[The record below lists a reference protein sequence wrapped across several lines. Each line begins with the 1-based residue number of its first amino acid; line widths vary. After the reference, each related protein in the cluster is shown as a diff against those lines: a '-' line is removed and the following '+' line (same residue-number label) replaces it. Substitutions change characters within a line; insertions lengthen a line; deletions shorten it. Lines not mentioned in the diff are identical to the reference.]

1 MEFKKILVSLVAIL
15 VLAFAFA
22 NVSAFADIESVE
34 VNGVE
39 AAQGSAD
46 IGTFASETIAV
57 KVVFKANENASD
69 VRLKVWIAGASEYAV
84 SSERFDVYEGSTYSR
99 LVAVRIPSNIDPT
112 EDLELN
118 VNLESRN
125 SGSVAPSVIKLA
137 AQRESYIVEILDVNM
152 DNKIQS
158 GNNLAINVVLK
169 NRGSHLAEDTF
180 VKVKIPSLGIEERAY
195 FGDMSPLDQS
205 EPDKEDAVERNVLL
219 RIPSNA
225 EPGIYSVE
233 IEAFNGDS
241 STTLT
246 KKVVIVGASEDSMVV
261 SSVNSKTFAVGGKG
275 TYTVTLVN
283 SGNRI
288 KVYELVVDS
297 TNENLNVEALE
308 PIVAIP
314 AGLSKTV
321 QIEATA
327 AKAGKYNFA
336 VNVESGEDLVKK
348 ESFTANVEGSTAS
361 KTFSGNTAIIL
372 TVVLAIVFVVLLIV
386 LIVLLTRKP
395 EKSQETGESY
405 Y

>member
-22 NVSAFADIESVE
+22 NVSAFADIDSIE

-39 AAQGSAD
+39 ALHGSAN
-46 IGTFASETIAV
+46 IGTFASDTIAV
-57 KVVFKANENASD
+57 KVVFEAYENASD

-84 SSERFDVYEGSTYSR
+84 SSEKFDVYKGSTYSR
-99 LVAVRIPSNIDPT
+99 LAAVRIPSNIDPT
-112 EDLELN
+112 EKLN
-118 VNLESRN
+118 LYVVVESRN
-125 SGSVAPSVIKLA
+125 NGIGDGEEISLN
-137 AQRESYIVEILDVNM
+137 AQRESYIVEILDANM
-152 DNKIQS
+152 DNKVQS
-158 GNNLAINVVLK
+158 GSNLAVNIVLK

-205 EPDKEDAVERNVLL
+205 DPDKEDAVERNILL
-219 RIPSNA
+219 RIPSNV

-246 KKVVIVGASEDSMVV
+246 KKVAVVGASEDSMVI
-261 SSVNSKTFAVGGKG
+261 SSTKSKTFAVDGKG
-275 TYTVTLVN
+275 IYTVTLVN

-288 KVYELVVDS
+288 KVYELVVDN
-297 TNENLNVEALE
+297 TNEDLNVEALE

-327 AKAGKYNFA
+327 VKAGKYNFA
-336 VNVESGEDLVKK
+336 VNVQSGEELVKK
-348 ESFTANVEGSTAS
+348 ESFTANVEGNTTS
-361 KTFSGNTAIIL
+361 KTFSGNTAIVL
-372 TVVLAIVFVVLLIV
+372 TVVLAIIFVVLLIV

-395 EKSQETGESY
+395 EKSQEIGESY